1 MTAAPSLR
9 NAPPSV
15 VRACYALSLLSYG
28 VRENL
33 KSMDW
38 TIATAEDLFKI
49 FIAKRPHKRFL
60 LNLPIVKELNDE
72 ADHQIILRSY
82 DTGLDILCYV
92 GSRQVIVAADGTD
105 PLSSQRGELWGDLRD
120 GLRLAFGRPPD
131 QLRDLL
137 SFYSEVSDL
146 CHNRTVYAA
155 GHSLGGH
162 LQGLAL
168 WECGVDI
175 SKVIMFNAPGYSR
188 TVVRNRAFD
197 ERANR
202 IVSVSAIEPISLI
215 GRHLGSRVWIRSC
228 YSHSL
233 PRLHK
238 YIERSL
244 M

>member
-1 MTAAPSLR
+1 MTASPILR
-9 NAPPSV
+9 NASLNV
-15 VRACYALSLLSYG
+15 VRTCYALSLLSYG
-28 VRENL
+28 VRENI

-38 TIATAEDLFKI
+38 SIATAEDLFKT
-49 FIAKRPHKRFL
+49 FITKRPHTKFL
-60 LNLPIVKELNDE
+60 LDLPVVSELNGE
-72 ADHQIILRSY
+72 ANHQIILRSY
-82 DTGLDILCYV
+82 DSGLDILCYV

-120 GLRLAFGRPPD
+120 GLRIAFGRQPD
-131 QLRDLL
+131 QLRDLIN
-137 SFYSEVSDL
+137 FYSEVSDL

-175 SKVIMFNAPGYSR
+175 SKVVMFNAPGYSR
-188 TVVRNRAFD
+188 AVLRNRAFD

-202 IVSVSAIEPISLI
+202 IISLSAIEPIALI
-215 GRHLGSRVWIRSC
+215 GRHLGSRVWVRSC

-244 M
+244 V